1 MNKQFLIVLLTVA
14 LGLGLVA
21 CQSTGKAEGG
31 NDTAE
36 ATSTNTP
43 PAAAPAESRG
53 PEWQEKAKS
62 MAPTSVEWASKEFNY
77 GSVPTGTTVTHQ
89 FRFTNN
95 GSEPLVLTR
104 VKPSCGCTTP
114 TYSKEPV
121 APGEEGFID
130 VAFNTTGKQGIQ
142 NKTVTVSGNF
152 DGNVTQILRITG
164 EVTAA
169 EAQ

>member
-1 MNKQFLIVLLTVA
+1 MNKQFLIVLLA
-14 LGLGLVA
+14 ASLGLMA
-21 CQSTGKAEGG
+21 CQTSSKTEASNSEST
-31 NDTAE
+31 
-36 ATSTNTP
+36 ATTS
-43 PAAAPAESRG
+43 PAVAPKPTETRG
-53 PEWQEKAKS
+53 PEWQEQAKS
-62 MAPTSVEWASKEFNY
+62 MASTSVEWASKEFNY

-89 FRFTNN
+89 FRFTNT

-114 TYSKEPV
+114 TYSQEPI
-121 APGEEGFID
+121 APGADGFID

-152 DGNVTQILRITG
+152 DGNITQILRITG